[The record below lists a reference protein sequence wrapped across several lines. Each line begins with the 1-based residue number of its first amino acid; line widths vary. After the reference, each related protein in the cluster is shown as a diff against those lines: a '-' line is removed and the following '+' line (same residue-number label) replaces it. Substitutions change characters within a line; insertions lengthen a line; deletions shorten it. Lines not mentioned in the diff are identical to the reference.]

1 MLEERYQ
8 TIKAERDAN
17 ERLVADLRENVSADQ
32 IELARL
38 NTLLESEK
46 SKVSGQHWQVVG
58 WVAMHPCSCTD
69 QTELVSLF
77 FAAPL

>member
-1 MLEERYQ
+1 MQVLEERYQ

-46 SKVSGQHWQVVG
+46 SKVSEQH
-58 WVAMHPCSCTD
+58 
-69 QTELVSLF
+69 
-77 FAAPL
+77 